1 MDGNGAR
8 LSSSDRNFAGISGR
22 PTSSWLHVARATR
35 FRSSLARCKSRSRF
49 PVTAAQSQHSSL
61 PVGFSTPILQT
72 SGYGQVAPRLQ
83 VSGCR

>member
-8 LSSSDRNFAGISGR
+8 LASSHWNFAGISGR
-22 PTSSWLHVARATR
+22 PTSAWLQFASATR
-35 FRSSLARCKSRSRF
+35 FRSSLARCKSSSRF

-61 PVGFSTPILQT
+61 PVGFRTPILPT
-72 SGYGQVAPRLQ
+72 SGYGQAALRLQ